1 MLSDNGMKYRGH
13 LRDESKIANM
23 IITIIRSNE
32 LMLQLS
38 TVQPLYG
45 VLQMKDEL
53 YNPVNAYMND
63 DEDST
68 SLLPLISYVIKNMQ
82 IL

>member
-1 MLSDNGMKYRGH
+1 MLLNRGH
-13 LRDESKIANM
+13 LRDESKIASM
-23 IITIIRSNE
+23 IISIIRSNE

-53 YNPVNAYMND
+53 YNSVNTYMNE

>member
-1 MLSDNGMKYRGH
+1 MNRGH
-13 LRDESKIANM
+13 LRDESKIASM
-23 IITIIRSNE
+23 IISIIRSNE

-53 YNPVNAYMND
+53 YNSVNTNMSED
-63 DEDST
+63 DDST

>member
-1 MLSDNGMKYRGH
+1 MK
-13 LRDESKIANM
+13 DEGKIAGL
-23 IITIIRSNE
+23 IISIIRSNE
-32 LMLQLS
+32 LLLQLS
-38 TVQPLYG
+38 NVQPLYG
-45 VLQMKDEL
+45 VLQLKDEL
-53 YNPVNAYMND
+53 YNPVNAYVNE

>member
-1 MLSDNGMKYRGH
+1 
-13 LRDESKIANM
+13 M
-23 IITIIRSNE
+23 IISIIRSNE

-53 YNPVNAYMND
+53 YNSVNAYMND
-63 DEDST
+63 EEDSS
-68 SLLPLISYVIKNMQ
+68 SLLPLISSVIKNME

>member
-1 MLSDNGMKYRGH
+1 M
-13 LRDESKIANM
+13 RDESKIASM
-23 IITIIRSNE
+23 IISIIRSNE

-53 YNPVNAYMND
+53 YNSVNAYMND
-63 DEDST
+63 EEDSS
-68 SLLPLISYVIKNMQ
+68 SLLPLISYVIKNME

>member
-1 MLSDNGMKYRGH
+1 MNRGH
-13 LRDESKIANM
+13 LRDESKIASM
-23 IITIIRSNE
+23 IISIIRSNE

-53 YNPVNAYMND
+53 YNSVNTYMNE

>member
-1 MLSDNGMKYRGH
+1 
-13 LRDESKIANM
+13 M
-23 IITIIRSNE
+23 IISIIRSNE

-45 VLQMKDEL
+45 VLQMNDEL
-53 YNPVNAYMND
+53 YNSVNTNMSED
-63 DEDST
+63 DDST

>member
-1 MLSDNGMKYRGH
+1 
-13 LRDESKIANM
+13 M
-23 IITIIRSNE
+23 IISIIRSNE

-53 YNPVNAYMND
+53 YNSVNAYMND
-63 DEDST
+63 EEDST
-68 SLLPLISYVIKNMQ
+68 SLLPLISYVIKNME

>member
-1 MLSDNGMKYRGH
+1 
-13 LRDESKIANM
+13 M
-23 IITIIRSNE
+23 IISIIRSNE

-53 YNPVNAYMND
+53 YNSVNAYMND
-63 DEDST
+63 EEDSS
-68 SLLPLISYVIKNMQ
+68 SLLPLISYVIKNME

>member
-1 MLSDNGMKYRGH
+1 
-13 LRDESKIANM
+13 M
-23 IITIIRSNE
+23 IISIIRSNE

-53 YNPVNAYMND
+53 YNSVNTNMSED
-63 DEDST
+63 DDST

>member
-1 MLSDNGMKYRGH
+1 MLLNRGH
-13 LRDESKIANM
+13 LRDESKIASM
-23 IITIIRSNE
+23 IISIIRSNE

-53 YNPVNAYMND
+53 YNSVNTNMSED
-63 DEDST
+63 DDST

>member
-1 MLSDNGMKYRGH
+1 MNYELLNRGH
-13 LRDESKIANM
+13 LRDESKIAAM
-23 IITIIRSNE
+23 IISIIRSNE

-53 YNPVNAYMND
+53 YNSVNTNMSED
-63 DEDST
+63 DDST

>member
-1 MLSDNGMKYRGH
+1 
-13 LRDESKIANM
+13 M

-53 YNPVNAYMND
+53 YNSVNTYMNE
-63 DEDST
+63 DEDSS